1 MQKIVLKITYSVLED
16 KNCWGEKVMQG
27 EDMLF
32 VCTVI
37 LQLLGK
43 EKEHLSIELKEVKM
57 PTLIQSGPTM

>member
-37 LQLLGK
+37 LQLL
-43 EKEHLSIELKEVKM
+43 VKKKN
-57 PTLIQSGPTM
+57 I